1 MSEKIVTADAL
12 AAIAQEIRA
21 SGKRLVFTNGCFD
34 VLHVG
39 HVRYLEAARALGDYL
54 AVGINGDGSVRELKG
69 EGRPLN
75 NERDRAA
82 LVAALAAVDYVVIF
96 SETRASQLLSQI
108 CPAIYV

>member
-1 MSEKIVTADAL
+1 MGGKVILDREELRRVRENL
-12 AAIAQEIRA
+12 RA
-21 SGKRLVFTNGCFD
+21 RGKRLVFTNGCFD

-39 HVRYLEAARALGDYL
+39 HVRYLEAARAFGNYL

-96 SETRASQLLSQI
+96 SETRASQLLSQ
-108 CPAIYV
+108 